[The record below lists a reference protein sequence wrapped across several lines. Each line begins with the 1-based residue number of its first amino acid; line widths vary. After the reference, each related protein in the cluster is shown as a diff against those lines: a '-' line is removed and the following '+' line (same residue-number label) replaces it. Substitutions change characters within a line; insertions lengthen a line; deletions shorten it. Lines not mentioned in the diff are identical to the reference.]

1 MTEKTLVL
9 GLVFLID
16 HDSEDG
22 AANGSDDSGSDQ
34 DFLNNAESRR
44 GGPGCLIAARFFRGR
59 FGFLV
64 RCLRRNGF
72 SHSLS
77 LRGIRALFHCSGHIS
92 LCHSRL
98 QISLSHKL
106 IPIAVIDPC
115 NRPLRCIVSQ
125 VVVQCGSHIGEVPIR
140 R

>member
-22 AANGSDDSGSDQ
+22 ASNGSDDSGSDQ

-59 FGFLV
+59 FS
-64 RCLRRNGF
+64 C
-72 SHSLS
+72 
-77 LRGIRALFHCSGHIS
+77 
-92 LCHSRL
+92 
-98 QISLSHKL
+98 
-106 IPIAVIDPC
+106 
-115 NRPLRCIVSQ
+115 
-125 VVVQCGSHIGEVPIR
+125 
-140 R
+140 

>member
-1 MTEKTLVL
+1 M
-9 GLVFLID
+9 
-16 HDSEDG
+16 SYCC
-22 AANGSDDSGSDQ
+22 
-34 DFLNNAESRR
+34 
-44 GGPGCLIAARFFRGR
+44 PFFRGR

-77 LRGIRALFHCSGHIS
+77 LRGIRALIHCSGHIS

-115 NRPLRCIVSQ
+115 NRPIRCIVSQ
-125 VVVQCGSHIGEVPIR
+125 VVVQCGSHIGEAPIR

>member
-44 GGPGCLIAARFFRGR
+44 GGPGDI
-59 FGFLV
+59 
-64 RCLRRNGF
+64 
-72 SHSLS
+72 
-77 LRGIRALFHCSGHIS
+77 
-92 LCHSRL
+92 
-98 QISLSHKL
+98 
-106 IPIAVIDPC
+106 
-115 NRPLRCIVSQ
+115 
-125 VVVQCGSHIGEVPIR
+125 GSDIG
-140 R
+140 

>member
-16 HDSEDG
+16 HDSGDG
-22 AANGSDDSGSDQ
+22 AADGSDDSGSDQ

-77 LRGIRALFHCSGHIS
+77 LRHLFRRSGG
-92 LCHSRL
+92 
-98 QISLSHKL
+98 
-106 IPIAVIDPC
+106 P
-115 NRPLRCIVSQ
+115 
-125 VVVQCGSHIGEVPIR
+125 
-140 R
+140 